1 MEKNAKEK
9 MHFLD
14 LYCMVLAD
22 GVVHPKEL
30 ETLYRIGIE
39 TYGLTREEIVKSVLS
54 AGKVRVIPELPERR
68 IGLLYEMALLA
79 WADGEL
85 EESERAL
92 LRRYA
97 LLYGVEDDKV
107 SELVEYLL
115 GRAKENVSEE
125 EIIKELNI

>member
-22 GVVHPKEL
+22 GIVHPKEL

-39 TYGLTREEIVKSVLS
+39 TYGLTREEIVRSVVS
-54 AGKVRVIPELPERR
+54 AGKVRVTPESSKRR
-68 IGLLYEMALLA
+68 LGLLYEMALLA

-85 EESERAL
+85 EESERSL

-97 LLYGVEDDKV
+97 LLYGVEEDKV
-107 SELVEYLL
+107 DELVEYLL
-115 GRAKENVSEE
+115 DRARENVSEE
-125 EIIKELNI
+125 KIIKELNV

>member
-1 MEKNAKEK
+1 MEKNRKEK
-9 MHFLD
+9 MRFLD

-22 GVVHPKEL
+22 GIVHPKEL

-39 TYGLTREEIVKSVLS
+39 TYGLTKEEIVKSVVS
-54 AGKVRVIPELPERR
+54 AGKARVIPELPESR

-85 EESERAL
+85 EDSERTL

-107 SELVEYLL
+107 EELVDFLL
-115 GRAKENVSEE
+115 DKAKDNVSEA
-125 EIIKELNI
+125 EIIKALNV

>member
-1 MEKNAKEK
+1 MEKNVKEK

-39 TYGLTREEIVKSVLS
+39 TYGLTREEIVKSVVS
-54 AGKVRVIPELPERR
+54 AGKARVIPELPERR

-85 EESERAL
+85 EDSERSL

-97 LLYGVEDDKV
+97 LLYGVEDNKV
-107 SELVEYLL
+107 EELVEFLL
-115 GRAKENVSEE
+115 DKAKDNVSEA
-125 EIIKELNI
+125 EIIKKLNV

>member
-22 GVVHPKEL
+22 GIVHPKEL

-39 TYGLTREEIVKSVLS
+39 TYGLTREEIVRSVVS
-54 AGKVRVIPELPERR
+54 AGKVRVIPESSKRR
-68 IGLLYEMALLA
+68 LGLLYEMALLA

-85 EESERAL
+85 EESERSF

-97 LLYGVEDDKV
+97 LLYGVEEDKV
-107 SELVEYLL
+107 DELVEYLL
-115 GRAKENVSEE
+115 DRARENVSEE
-125 EIIKELNI
+125 KIIKELDV